1 LRGADIFVSVSAFD
15 FMAYLNDNYL
25 KLKAGYL
32 FPEIGRRV
40 KAFCDANPE
49 AAKRLIRCGIG
60 DVTEPLPAAVVLAM
74 HKAVDEMAARESFKG
89 YGPEQG
95 YDWLRHAIAQKDFRD
110 KGLDVADDEIFVSD
124 GSKCD
129 CGNILDILGA
139 KNKIAISDPVY
150 PVYVDTNVMAGHT
163 GEANETGA
171 YDKIVYLPCL
181 SPEEIAEERGI
192 SLENLN
198 PNQLDKLFKEINGF
212 IPEPPKKHVDVIYLC
227 SPNNPTG
234 AAATREQLEAWVN
247 YALDHKSVILFD
259 AAYEAYITEPG
270 VPHSI
275 YEIPGA
281 RDCAIEFR
289 SCSKNGG
296 FTGVR
301 CAYTVVPKSL
311 NAQTKSGEFKPL
323 HPLWNRRSTT
333 KFNGVSYIVQRA
345 AEALYS
351 PEGKA
356 QVAELIKHYLGNA
369 EVLRK
374 GAKKA
379 GLKVFGGVNA
389 PYIWVRTPKGV
400 TSWQAF
406 DKILND
412 ANVVITP
419 GSGFGAKGEGYF
431 RISAFNSRANAEE
444 VARRLQ
450 ELKW

>member
-1 LRGADIFVSVSAFD
+1 MAF
-15 FMAYLNDNYL
+15 LNDNYL

-49 AAKRLIRCGIG
+49 AAQRLIRCGIG
-60 DVTEPLPAAVVLAM
+60 DVTEPLPPAAIAAM
-74 HKAVDEMAARESFKG
+74 HRAVDEMAGRETFKG

-95 YDWLRHAIAQKDFRD
+95 YEWLRAAIAQNDFRD
-110 KGLDVADDEIFVSD
+110 RGCDVADDEIFVSD
-124 GSKCD
+124 GAKCD
-129 CGNILDILGA
+129 TGNILDIFGH
-139 KNKIAISDPVY
+139 KNKIAVSDPVY

-163 GEANETGA
+163 GEANDAGTYA
-171 YDKIVYLPCL
+171 RLVYLPCKP
-181 SPEEIAEERGI
+181 S
-192 SLENLN
+192 
-198 PNQLDKLFKEINGF
+198 NGF
-212 IPEPPKKHVDVIYLC
+212 IPEPPKRHVDVVYLC

-234 AAATREQLEAWVN
+234 AAANRPQLEAWVK
-247 YALDHKSVILFD
+247 YALEHKAVILFD
-259 AAYEAYITEPG
+259 AAYEAYITDANL
-270 VPHSI
+270 PHSI

-281 RDCAIEFR
+281 RECAIEFR

-311 NAQTKSGEFKPL
+311 NAQTKDGAFQPL
-323 HPLWNRRSTT
+323 HPLWLRRMTT
-333 KFNGVSYIVQRA
+333 KFNGVSYSVQRA

-356 QVAELIKHYLGNA
+356 QVQALIGHYLGNA
-369 EVLRK
+369 TVLRD

-389 PYIWVRTPKGV
+389 PYIWVRTPKSGTGV
-400 TSWQAF
+400 PPVRAESETHGRDARATNSTSWQAF
-406 DKILND
+406 DKILGK

-419 GSGFGAKGEGYF
+419 GSGFGSKGEGYF

-450 ELKW
+450 ALKW